1 MTKREA
7 AKVVVGEVLRFEHG
21 MKDVVVTG
29 IVTEADD
36 KRVAVPL
43 FDTEDDGEIT
53 YRLLKR
59 IVAGATR

>member
-7 AKVVVGEVLRFEHG
+7 TKVVVGDTLRFEHG

-29 IVTEADD
+29 IVTEAED

-59 IVAGATR
+59 IVERDPA